1 MPRGKVVMGAMTA
14 AEVKESER
22 KMGFAEK
29 QLKGRRGAKGST
41 RYEDDEADEEII
53 GKIEAAPAAAAAA
66 KKGNVFSS
74 DDSSDDSS
82 GLEEEDQKPATKKVV
97 QRKTPLK
104 KDMTYEFDP
113 DDDRDDASVPGEEGT
128 VEVDPIQLPLTGKP
142 TDFDKDSESDEEEP
156 VFLSRATS
164 TDKEMKAEAGRLF
177 LFKLPTRL
185 PSLESQGVETQVRD
199 ARSRSE
205 RTSISLSTN
214 TSPPPPKN
222 LGDAA
227 LDIAA
232 ITGAANPS
240 ASSDADAD
248 PGRPKPDDRRLFDE
262 SLSKMTGQLG
272 RIDVYEDGSAELV
285 ITGADGRETRMDVDH
300 GIECGF
306 KQTAVW
312 IDAGERGYREV
323 GDIDKGIVVTPQL
336 E

>member
-53 GKIEAAPAAAAAA
+53 GKIEAAPAAAATA

-97 QRKTPLK
+97 HRKTPLK

-185 PSLESQGVETQVRD
+185 PSLESQGVETQ
-199 ARSRSE
+199 
-205 RTSISLSTN
+205 
-214 TSPPPPKN
+214 N

-248 PGRPKPDDRRLFDE
+248 PGRPRPDDRRLFDE
-262 SLSKMTGQLG
+262 SLSKMSGQLG